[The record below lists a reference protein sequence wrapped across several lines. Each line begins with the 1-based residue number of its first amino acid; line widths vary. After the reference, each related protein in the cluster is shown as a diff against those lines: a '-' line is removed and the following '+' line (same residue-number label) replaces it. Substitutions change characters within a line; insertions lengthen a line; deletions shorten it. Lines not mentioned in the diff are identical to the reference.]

1 MSKKIF
7 HRGELRNYKRKDYDE
22 VFLFFKKFAI
32 NSDLFFLKANS
43 NHLSRREKTLKIKY
57 TFDEAVSIQAEKYL
71 LIDFDT
77 GDIVSFYSFNTNS
90 KTAEW
95 IFVNPDYAFSEKL
108 LNSAKDFFSKVAR
121 KYNCEQITARLFK
134 RSNFERYVKFVCR
147 HYNGKI
153 ILEHE
158 DYTVVELSV

>member
-7 HRGELRNYKRKDYDE
+7 NRGELRSYKKKDYDE

-32 NSDLFFLKANS
+32 NSDLLLLKSNP
-43 NHLSRREKTLKIKY
+43 NHLSRREKSLKIKY
-57 TFDEAVSIQAEKYL
+57 TFDEAVGIGAEKYL

-77 GDIVSFYSFNTNS
+77 GDIVSFYSFNTVS
-90 KTAEW
+90 KMVEW

-108 LNSAKDFFSKVAR
+108 LNSAKHFFKKVAK

-134 RSNFERYVKFVCR
+134 RSNFKRYVKFVCR

-153 ILEHE
+153 ILEHK
-158 DYTVVELSV
+158 DYTVVQLSV